1 MRRLGRSGLLIVATL
16 VAGIAL
22 AALTGCS
29 GPALKSFTGSW
40 GQTVKGQP
48 NLTITD
54 DGSFQGTDGCNR
66 LTGKGSVSGDSFNFG
81 PIASTM
87 MACSDVDTWLS
98 QAHTAK
104 VDGTVLV
111 VYGNSG
117 DKIGT
122 LAKQ

>member
-22 AALTGCS
+22 LALTGCS

-40 GQTVKGQP
+40 GQSAQGQP